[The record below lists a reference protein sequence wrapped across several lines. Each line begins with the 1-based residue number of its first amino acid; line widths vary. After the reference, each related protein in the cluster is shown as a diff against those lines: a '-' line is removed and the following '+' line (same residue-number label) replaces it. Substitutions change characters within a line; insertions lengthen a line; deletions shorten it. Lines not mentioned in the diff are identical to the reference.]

1 VAYLVSD
8 YESTDITNI
17 AQLYVFICSVT
28 EDFEIIREL
37 HYLAPVKK
45 GGDTILS
52 WIDNFFYKH
61 ELPWRK
67 RCLVCS
73 DGTFTM
79 CGKKD
84 DDAAELKKKKG

>member
-1 VAYLVSD
+1 VAYLVSH

-17 AQLYVFICSVT
+17 VQLYVFIWGVT
-28 EDFEIIREL
+28 EDFKIVQEL
-37 HYLAPVKK
+37 HYLVPINK
-45 GGDTILS
+45 GGDIILS

-67 RCLVCS
+67 SCLVCS

-79 CGKKD
+79 CGKKV
-84 DDAAELKKKKG
+84 DDAAEL